1 MHTICAAFD
10 CCRRRR
16 RRSPKLS
23 NFNGTTNFR
32 LSLKL
37 FILLTLS
44 LLLTL
49 SILLTLLALTLY
61 WQPQAAL
68 SIILLLSPHCT
79 VIAMLIACYVNLVI
93 FLSPFR
99 TSAFGQFCLVMCKVW
114 QRF

>member
-37 FILLTLS
+37 FKLLTLS

-49 SILLTLLALTLY
+49 FILSLTLY

-99 TSAFGQFCLVMCKVW
+99 TSAFGNFCLVM
-114 QRF
+114 

>member
-37 FILLTLS
+37 FKLLTLS

-49 SILLTLLALTLY
+49 FILSLTLY

-93 FLSPFR
+93 FLFPFL
-99 TSAFGQFCLVMCKVW
+99 TSAFGQFCLVM
-114 QRF
+114 

>member
-49 SILLTLLALTLY
+49 Y

-68 SIILLLSPHCT
+68 SIILFLSPHCT

-93 FLSPFR
+93 FLPPFR
-99 TSAFGQFCLVMCKVW
+99 TSAFGQFCLVM
-114 QRF
+114 

>member
-37 FILLTLS
+37 FNLLTLS

-49 SILLTLLALTLY
+49 LVLTLY

-93 FLSPFR
+93 FLSPFL
-99 TSAFGQFCLVMCKVW
+99 TSAFGQFCLVM
-114 QRF
+114 

>member
-44 LLLTL
+44 
-49 SILLTLLALTLY
+49 ILLTLFILSLTLY

-93 FLSPFR
+93 FLSPFL
-99 TSAFGQFCLVMCKVW
+99 TSTFGNFCLVM
-114 QRF
+114 

>member
-44 LLLTL
+44 
-49 SILLTLLALTLY
+49 ILLTLLTLTLY

-99 TSAFGQFCLVMCKVW
+99 TSAFGQFCLVM
-114 QRF
+114 

>member
-10 CCRRRR
+10 CCRQRR

-37 FILLTLS
+37 LFILPTLFK
-44 LLLTL
+44 
-49 SILLTLLALTLY
+49 LLTLLALSLY

-68 SIILLLSPHCT
+68 SLFLLLSPHCT

-93 FLSPFR
+93 SLFSFL
-99 TSAFGQFCLVMCKVW
+99 TSAFEQFCHVMSKVW

>member
-37 FILLTLS
+37 FI
-44 LLLTL
+44 LLTL

-93 FLSPFR
+93 SLVPFL
-99 TSAFGQFCLVMCKVW
+99 TSAFGNFCLVM
-114 QRF
+114 

>member
-37 FILLTLS
+37 FKLLTLS

-49 SILLTLLALTLY
+49 FILSLTLY

-93 FLSPFR
+93 YLSPFR
-99 TSAFGQFCLVMCKVW
+99 TSAFGNFCLVM
-114 QRF
+114 